1 MKIKLFDRFQHYYLD
16 KIWQNAAAG
25 KDVAVTLD
33 RYLLTVEGSMSMPD
47 FIETLHNKLRDYPAV
62 DPDNGQ
68 WRTWG
73 FVVPFNGQPADMH
86 DDRNHLGEGDEIVQ
100 ALAFEIHETGAVIIC
115 VEKREKVLPSSAIND
130 KLFDRAKEM
139 AEREDRELNRQDY
152 AILKDEVTA
161 ALLKTAPVRRS
172 RIYVMFDQRD
182 LLVFT
187 SSQKAAEETT
197 ALIRTAFSSL
207 PTVPAYTNQ
216 TALQLFFK
224 EVMKRDEKVCSTFQ
238 PGTTVKLKS
247 DEGEVITVK
256 DGDVDDERYTDLF
269 RQGFA
274 ANELELQMRCTLP
287 GMEHIWVKMNHK
299 GDIKSFSSSAEAD
312 GDEFEEQ
319 YERGADGFQSK
330 MAELWVL
337 HKAIRAFNE
346 EMAKTGVMV
355 KREEIDQYDDGD
367 SVAIEKE
374 AGEKAKG
381 KKSQPADA
389 GDDEEVD
396 EEGAW
401 DIPDEA
407 DQYDEGED
415 DDDDI

>member
-16 KIWQNAAAG
+16 KVWENAAAG
-25 KDVAVTLD
+25 KDMPAQLD
-33 RYLLTVEGSMSMPD
+33 RYLLTVEGSMDMPL
-47 FIETLHNKLRDYPAV
+47 FIETLHGKLRDYPAH

-73 FVVPFNGQPADMH
+73 FAVPFNGQAYDME
-86 DDRNHLGEGDEIVQ
+86 NGEEDPVQ

-182 LLVFT
+182 LIVFT

-207 PTVPAYTNQ
+207 PTVPAYTNES
-216 TALQLFFK
+216 AMEIFFK
-224 EVMKRDEKVCSTFQ
+224 DVMRRDKKVCSTFQ

-256 DGDVDDERYTDLF
+256 DGDVDDDRYTDLF
-269 RQGFA
+269 KQGFVA
-274 ANELELQMRCTLP
+274 KELELQMRCTLP

-355 KREEIDQYDDGD
+355 KREEISQYQDGD
-367 SVAIEKE
+367 EHAIEKE

-381 KKSQPADA
+381 KKNVDSA
-389 GDDEEVD
+389 GTLDDGDGEGDVDDEDEWDLPDDEE
-396 EEGAW
+396 
-401 DIPDEA
+401 
-407 DQYDEGED
+407 ED
-415 DDDDI
+415 DGDI